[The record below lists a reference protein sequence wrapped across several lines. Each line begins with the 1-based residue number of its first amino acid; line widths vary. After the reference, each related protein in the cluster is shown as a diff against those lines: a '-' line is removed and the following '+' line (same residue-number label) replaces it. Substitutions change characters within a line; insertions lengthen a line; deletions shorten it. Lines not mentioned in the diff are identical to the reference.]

1 MGVAVVVLLVVLA
14 VIAAGVWLAVRNRRS
29 ADEADKQFLAA
40 ELSVVAED
48 VVNLEPLVNQ
58 HPEARADYDSGVGRY
73 RAAQAAIEYADE
85 HTDRDKVA
93 RMVAEA
99 TYSMNRAR
107 AIVEG
112 RDPPAPPPELLTPVA
127 APGGAGRVDR
137 GGRPVIVLGGGRRR
151 GGMGG
156 WRPGRAARRAQR
168 RWGRNRW

>member
-1 MGVAVVVLLVVLA
+1 MGVAVVVLVVVLA

-58 HPEARADYDSGVGRY
+58 HPEARADYDSGVSRY

-85 HTDRDKVA
+85 HTDREKVA

-99 TYSMNRAR
+99 TYSMSRAR

-112 RDPPAPPPELLTPVA
+112 REPPAPPPELLTPVA
-127 APGGAGRVDR
+127 ADGGGRADR

-156 WRPGRAARRAQR
+156 WRPGRAARRARR
-168 RWGRNRW
+168 RWGARW